1 MAPQHATVLVEASR
15 APIARGVLRLDAD
28 PEAPSA
34 ASMQSRRSAR
44 LALGVLVT
52 IALVPVIGCV
62 RQSYSSGTSVAARAI
77 DQGMHGRDR
86 QRKAGR

>member
-1 MAPQHATVLVEASR
+1 MAPEHATVLVEASW

-34 ASMQSRRSAR
+34 ASTQSRRSAR

-52 IALVPVIGCV
+52 IALVPVIGWCTTELFV
-62 RQSYSSGTSVAARAI
+62 WDERCSQS
-77 DQGMHGRDR
+77 H
-86 QRKAGR
+86 